1 METLTNRMTVFKV
14 YINSNCVDVVFYIS
28 TFTADEV
35 RCSLINHDGYVES
48 IKVVKER
55 VKK

>member
-1 METLTNRMTVFKV
+1 MEIMTAFKV

-55 VKK
+55 VIK